1 MKTAAEFTAPPSDYR
16 IVVPD
21 GWFQL
26 ALEPEDRDASVLA
39 LAEQQFHGID
49 NAPHLKRELMRE
61 LQRQAREAYAAGGTE
76 LYLSTLVVGP
86 GPLSSSLLISVPPPG
101 EWPGISGTAALS
113 RYLEALPGRQ
123 EVGLVHLEAA
133 GRAVRTRRRRDPD
146 PARQL
151 GNTLPTTSLSYYVPI
166 PLTEKWLVLDFST
179 PIDPLADRM
188 VELFD
193 TVAGTLHW
201 LS

>member
-1 MKTAAEFTAPPSDYR
+1 MKTAADFTVPPSDYR

-26 ALEPEDRDASVLA
+26 ALEPEESDASALA

-49 NAPHLKRELMRE
+49 NAPHLKRELTRE

-86 GPLSSSLLISVPPPG
+86 VPLSSSLLISVPPPG
-101 EWPGISGTAALS
+101 EWPDISGPAALS
-113 RYLEALPGRQ
+113 RHLELLPGRQ
-123 EVGLVHLEAA
+123 EVGVVELSAA
-133 GRAVRTRRRRDPD
+133 GRVVRTRQHREPD

-151 GNTLPTTSLSYYVPI
+151 GNTLPTTSLSYYAPI
-166 PLTEKWLVLDFST
+166 PMTEKWLVLDFST
-179 PIDPLADRM
+179 PIDPLANQM

-201 LS
+201 L